1 MNAPLPFQQF
11 QYALARH
18 LRDPRGAAR
27 PAGVAVRR
35 AGIYRE
41 LLRNN
46 LESFLLACFPLTHA
60 LLGARRW
67 RRLVDLFLREARCQ
81 TPYFRE
87 IPREFLRW
95 LLAAETLPVSLP
107 AWTRELAHYEWVEL
121 AVETMETAAPPA
133 HEASGDLLAGRPV
146 LAPALM
152 NLAYAWPVQRISR
165 AWRPRKPHAAHLL
178 VFRDAEEHVRFIEL
192 NPFSAR
198 LIALLQTD
206 NELTGEAACLRLAE
220 EIVHPDA
227 AALCGH
233 GGRLLDDLR
242 VAGAVL
248 GAAATNN
255 GIAKKSA
262 PARRRPTNAGR
273 VPPNRT
279 PTS

>member
-27 PAGVAVRR
+27 PVGVTPRR

-46 LESFLLACFPLTHA
+46 LEGFLLACFPLTHA

-67 RRLVDLFLREARCQ
+67 RRLVDLFFREARCQ

-95 LLAAETLPVSLP
+95 LLAADALPMPLP

-121 AVETMETAAPPA
+121 AVETMETTAPPA

-152 NLAYAWPVQRISR
+152 NLAYAWPVHRIGH
-165 AWRPRKPHAAHLL
+165 AWRPRKPQAAHLL
-178 VFRDAEEHVRFIEL
+178 VFRDATDSVRFVEL

-198 LIALLQTD
+198 LVALLQA
-206 NELTGEAACLRLAE
+206 EHGLTGEAACLRLAE
-220 EIVHPDA
+220 ETAHPDA

-233 GGRLLDDLR
+233 GGRLLDELR
-242 VAGAVL
+242 AAGAIL
-248 GAAATNN
+248 G
-255 GIAKKSA
+255 
-262 PARRRPTNAGR
+262 GR
-273 VPPNRT
+273 K
-279 PTS
+279 